1 MGCLYIHNGN
11 YYTERQLLEK
21 FNSTSE
27 RVNSARD
34 WLLLNTNMN
43 SEELIIV
50 NGLLNNDSLGR
61 MLNDGKIII
70 SNLAPDSLIYH
81 EAFHRIFNL
90 FATDS
95 DRFKLIDEFKQ
106 RKDSS
111 KLIDEMDKIYNSPN
125 RIKIRGTVLSKED
138 LIEEILAEEF
148 REYKIE
154 RNEKNLIKK
163 TIFSKIL
170 DFISKILKLG
180 KKIEN
185 QSFANEFY
193 QKINE
198 GFYASSPKLQNR
210 INNYKDSLSDIKEL
224 KLIKGKTLGIEKTLD
239 IVYSIHH
246 EIINHLI
253 KEELYYD
260 LIDGSLN
267 NDLFMLGF
275 TNIHNAIEPNI
286 ASSMRANLNLIKA
299 NYYSLLKEYKI
310 EKGEELELFNDKLF
324 GDDKS
329 KDTEFNKNSI
339 EFDPRTSQRQAVR
352 LLVSSLVSNEKN
364 SIGQP
369 KIIPIKQVVNLLL
382 TSLSNVPPTI
392 EDFTYTLNKLS
403 NKHPYVSQILDILNF
418 ASEKG
423 NTRLIN
429 DFIASFNNAFVGFDK
444 LITIG
449 GAIEIAN
456 ANDLTTR
463 DQVISTW
470 KQNLIDN
477 INTNRDLIP
486 TLENFTIKNDRDANK
501 FFKLLGIV
509 LNSNYTNLKGYAQSI
524 QKTIID
530 KKNDTKKSITP
541 DQLLT
546 LFNFKKDNNFFI
558 DRELGNNFNVIS
570 FLSDFA
576 KEEQKNMDD
585 ISIMLFNAEN
595 KPIYPVTQYHYL
607 SMVVNWMNYYKNRH
621 LDEKLEI
628 SLKDYL
634 SSKMPYLFNYNTESS
649 YWLKAF
655 LVQNGLKMD
664 LSLMSGIDLGLDNRL
679 DFANAADYDY
689 YSVALKLFEQGEANM
704 YSKTLSITQGDR
716 QIMPVF
722 QIKEIVNDSNKYNIF
737 KGYVKSE
744 LKRLYLNKKD
754 GLEHMIGFNSEKGNS
769 LISKDIVNIDK
780 LFKSLK
786 IEDSIDD
793 AIDELLDSIDLNK
806 NLDNHIEKNTNK
818 YEQIFKDMHV
828 KVPKGT
834 YSSQREFIE
843 NWYINTYFNNIEQ
856 FKLFYGDSS
865 IFRTYSNLW
874 KRLNT
879 PTSTGTPSIASEEL
893 LDELDALDNNY
904 TFEGFSYVE
913 NKINNGAS
921 KNTIKEQFLKDVE
934 TSSSTIDFIENK
946 FREYYTNIYSI
957 IPWKDKFSS
966 YFGNETP
973 NLEKL
978 IEEEVKRDSAPYKKI
993 KEADGFSYVNLF
1005 EWRRIMKTFALW
1017 TPKHDN
1023 LFNQEFE
1030 ILKISM
1036 DNRLNEIEKERAFNE
1051 IMSNGYLTLDEYF
1064 DDFSQSSLLKPQ
1076 YSGVVYYKSYE
1087 DYVNTPIGE
1096 RANIYGIRKTSF
1108 MPLMPSVIFNTNLEV
1123 LHNKMLSSG
1132 TGITFY
1138 DSAAKDGRSDLAHD
1152 VNELIDSS
1160 ENQLETLNGDFSTYL
1175 DYQFL
1180 KNQVYINTDE
1190 KTKIIDS
1197 TQSRKQIITDKYHKN
1212 IPFDFILNNKE
1223 LGFGNIENKWNSLS
1237 ELEKEQQSDLHKTV
1251 NEYITFTNKVLER
1264 NKNFL
1269 LKEFEIAA
1277 NKDLTEFELE
1287 NVNQIIKLL
1296 KQAAI
1301 DRNNSL
1307 DIIDSFQYLLESSES
1322 TLFNVFPNPTKLQ
1335 SLITSIVT
1343 NNVIK
1348 TKRLGNDYAQVS
1360 PVMWEKR
1367 GQKRINNSK
1376 TNNELLKSYSDLSPS
1391 EIMIPA
1397 PKDLLRKI
1405 EKLIIKK
1412 DPKIMESYNKFKDK
1426 YTSSNIKLLVEILND
1441 LVDTGYLGSEV
1452 TLKGLRIPN
1461 QELSSN
1467 DVFKIKKFLL
1477 PTMSKFVVV
1486 NAELIAKTGSD
1497 FDIDKLNLYFK
1508 YLNSNLKE
1516 IVYSEDNSEEATKE
1530 RFDSFKQQEL
1540 EDLLDYF
1547 TDKNIEQI
1555 SQKLK
1560 EIKESKKELYDL
1572 NKNDLEKLF
1581 SQKEIYFELKDAFF
1595 DKLNEG
1601 LEEQLEE
1608 INTYNNTDF
1617 FNLKL
1622 NTEQL
1627 ENISKVTNLFE
1638 YRDEL
1643 YKIRI
1648 NKLNNVST
1656 SLYTLMDN
1664 KDRLNKELNIAF
1676 EKLTDKRK
1684 PFNNISFKNIHDRYL
1699 KSKEDLE
1706 TFLKN
1711 IPNGYPEVNVVLQ
1724 QVHQR
1729 IQNVETFYNEWKN
1742 AKVTK
1747 NNLTK
1752 ELIDNYFSEIESLK
1766 IEEKSLK
1773 NLEYELFKTL
1783 PVGEQNSMGAIFN
1796 KLSEIEQKLIL
1807 SPLSMA
1813 NLLHPIGDG
1822 GLEELLVSKLEK
1834 NVKKE
1839 ERFSVR
1845 ESKEL
1850 SEAVE
1855 PENNLIKK
1863 NDMKEANIGIAQM
1876 ATHGTGHAISKK
1888 TVISPSFW
1896 SSNYKI
1902 DLNTEL
1908 LFEGFENNNDIS
1920 SSFTQDS
1927 ENIAQLIS
1935 GHLTSQVDA
1944 ASNPYAIYLNIR
1956 SSVNPISMYLLR
1968 RGVNKEIV
1976 YRFLIQPSILEF
1988 IKRRDIY
1995 TSPLYKNLNYRMS
2008 KKGGD
2013 ILAIKDLEAIIGNP
2027 IIGEGMV
2034 LKKKDVAMNMQNLK
2048 SISIKDLK
2056 DKSSLEDKSFQKNAL
2071 FYFLAL
2077 REQARLFS
2085 DYKKLMS
2092 SDTDYH
2098 KSLNSYQELS
2108 FIYEELKKSNFITNL
2123 DEMLNTGFIG
2133 GFTKAAKL
2141 YYYPWK
2147 SLFLGHRDFASHT
2160 NSYLNSYV
2168 NILSENL
2175 GFSRSEERKA
2185 KLKESMERQLFIYIL
2200 NNYVNTSKLNPIEV
2214 LELGAKSIKAFNI
2227 NKVLTIDKDY
2237 GEVSLKEDIIKSK
2250 AKSFHTFELNNYLV
2264 FMQKINS
2271 LEAIKIGD
2279 DIITGKEFLKQL
2291 YIQSL
2296 KQSKNDFSPN
2306 DISNIIPGR
2315 VKMELLTEIMNKFLE
2330 MEKNGKINSNFFAN
2344 FMVQFQL
2351 NNERYILSSPIGHL
2365 LGRGE
2370 ENTIVDSQLN
2380 EYFLK
2385 GNYYTSDFNSFN
2397 TEIVE
2402 DTSLISSV
2410 KENIEKLNTVD
2421 LSNNNIK
2428 NLYFLDVAS
2437 KDTVN
2442 GKKSFINKTKIDF
2455 EESNVYLIPQDV
2467 FVDGILSSISRIKIG
2482 TFENDE
2488 LGNFHLKIDLSE
2500 NISQQTTEQPI
2511 NKEIKPNEY
2520 TNHSGGAEG
2529 SDIQWDKIGKEFGFV
2544 NNNHYWTETKT
2555 PHGNIEITKEDF
2567 EEGRYESAKAAK
2579 RNFGYQYAAM
2589 KDSRLIRNW
2598 SQVKHSDAV
2607 FAIGKIVRTGEKLFP
2622 NQTNDTRV
2630 AINPSVTGGTGYA
2643 VGMAINHNKP
2653 TYVFN
2658 QTKGSYEIGWYKWNN
2673 NSDDFVKVETP
2684 TLTKN
2689 FAGIGTR
2696 EINDLGKQ
2704 AIKDVYQKI
2713 LNPPTEI
2720 KPKIDSSKKIE
2731 SLKRGDII
2739 NFQQQEFLVERVK
2752 NEGIDVRDVNTGDV
2766 DFISTE
2772 DYINETQEQP
2782 IVEENVTNN
2791 QNTQEQGKEFTPE
2804 DLGLNTN
2811 SNQNDAVCK

>member
-1 MGCLYIHNGN
+1 MGCLYTYNGKN
-11 YYTERQLLEK
+11 YTEKELLEK

-27 RVNSARD
+27 RVNSARE
-34 WLLLNTNMN
+34 WLLINTNMN
-43 SEELIIV
+43 SEELTIV
-50 NGLLNNDSLGR
+50 NGLLSNNSLGR

-81 EAFHRIFNL
+81 EAFHRIFNF
-90 FATDS
+90 FATDF

-111 KLIDEMDKIYNSPN
+111 KLIDEMNKIYNSPE

-154 RNEKNLIKK
+154 KSVENPTKK
-163 TIFSKIL
+163 TIFDKIL

-180 KKIEN
+180 KKIKN

-198 GFYASSPKLQNR
+198 GFYASSLKLKDKL
-210 INNYKDSLSDIKEL
+210 NNYRDSLTDVKDL
-224 KLIKGKTLGIEKTLD
+224 KLIKGKTIGIEKTLD
-239 IVYSIHH
+239 ITYSIHH
-246 EIINHLI
+246 SVINHLL
-253 KEELYYD
+253 KENLYYD
-260 LIDGSLN
+260 LIDGSLTD
-267 NDLFMLGF
+267 DLFKIGF
-275 TNIHNAIEPNI
+275 MNVFESVDSATASAMRSNAK
-286 ASSMRANLNLIKA
+286 LIKA
-299 NYYSLLKEYKI
+299 NYYALLKEYKI
-310 EKGEELELFNDKLF
+310 EKGEELELFNDRLF
-324 GDDKS
+324 ADDKS

-339 EFDPRTSQRQAVR
+339 EFDPRTSQRQAIR
-352 LLVSSLVSNEKN
+352 LFLSSLVSNEKN

-369 KIIPIKQVVNLLL
+369 AIIPVKQVVNLLL
-382 TSLSNVPPTI
+382 TNLSNVPPTV
-392 EDFTYTLNKLS
+392 EDFTYILNKLAV
-403 NKHPYVSQILDILNF
+403 KHPYVSQIINILDS
-418 ASEKG
+418 ASETG
-423 NTRLIN
+423 NIRLIN
-429 DFIASFNNAFVGFDK
+429 DFISSFNNAFVGFDK
-444 LITIG
+444 LINIG

-456 ANDLTTR
+456 ANDLASR

-477 INTNRDLIP
+477 INTNQDLIP
-486 TLENFTIKNDRDANK
+486 ILENFTIKNDRDANK
-501 FFKLLGIV
+501 FFKLLGIK
-509 LNSNYTNLKGYAQSI
+509 LNSNYANVKGYAQSI
-524 QKTIID
+524 KKTITD
-530 KKNDTKKSITP
+530 KKYDTKKSITP
-541 DQLLT
+541 EQLLT

-558 DRELGNNFNVIS
+558 NKELGNNFNVIS

-607 SMVVNWMNYYKNRH
+607 SMVVNWMNYYKDRH
-621 LDEKLEI
+621 LDEQLDI

-649 YWLKAF
+649 YWLKSF
-655 LVQNGLKMD
+655 LVQNGLKID
-664 LSLMSGIDLGLDNRL
+664 LSLMSGIDLGIDNRL
-679 DFANAADYDY
+679 DFSNVADYDY
-689 YSVALKLFEQGEANM
+689 YSVALKLFEQGEANR

-722 QIKEIVNDSNKYNIF
+722 QIKEIVNDYNKYDIF
-737 KGYVKSE
+737 RGYVKSE
-744 LKRLYLNKKD
+744 LKRLFLNKKD
-754 GLEHMIGFNSEKGNS
+754 GLQYMIGFNSEKGNS
-769 LISKDIVNIDK
+769 LISKDIVDINK

-786 IEDSIDD
+786 VSESIDD
-793 AIDELLDSIDLNK
+793 SIDELLDSIDLDK
-806 NLDNHIEKNTNK
+806 KLDEHIDKNTEK
-818 YEQIFKDMHV
+818 YEQIFNNIHV

-843 NWYINTYFNNIEQ
+843 NWYVNTYFNNIEQ

-879 PTSTGTPSIASEEL
+879 PTSTGTPSITSDEL
-893 LDELDALDNNY
+893 LDELDSLDNNY
-904 TFEGFSYVE
+904 TFEGFNYVE
-913 NKINNGAS
+913 NRVNNGAN
-921 KNTIKEQFLKDVE
+921 KNTIKEQFLKDLE
-934 TSSSTIDFIENK
+934 TSSSNIKFIEDK
-946 FREYYTNIYSI
+946 FREYYTNIYNI
-957 IPWKDKFSS
+957 IPWKDKFTSF
-966 YFGNETP
+966 FGNETP
-973 NLEKL
+973 DLEKL
-978 IEEEVKRDSAPYKKI
+978 IEEEVKRDSAPYRKI
-993 KEADGFSYVNLF
+993 KEGDGFSYINLF
-1005 EWRRIMKTFALW
+1005 EWRRVMKTFALW

-1036 DNRLNEIEKERAFNE
+1036 NNRLTKTEKENKFNE

-1064 DDFSQSSLLKPQ
+1064 DDFSQASLLKPQ

-1087 DYVNTPIGE
+1087 DYINTPIGE

-1108 MPLMPSVIFNTNLEV
+1108 MPLMPSVIFGTNLETI
-1123 LHNKMLSSG
+1123 HHKMLNSG

-1138 DSAAKDGRSDLAHD
+1138 DSAAKDGRSNLAHD
-1152 VNELIDSS
+1152 VNDLIEKT
-1160 ENQLETLNGDFSTYL
+1160 ENQLETLDGDFSTYL

-1180 KNQVYINTDE
+1180 KNQVYINTEE

-1197 TQSRKQIITDKYHKN
+1197 TQSRKQLITDKYHKN
-1212 IPFDFILNNKE
+1212 IPFDFIFNNKDISF
-1223 LGFGNIENKWNSLS
+1223 LNIENKWNELS

-1251 NEYITFTNKVLER
+1251 NEYIIFTNKILER

-1269 LKEFEIAA
+1269 LKEFEIAS
-1277 NKDLTEFELE
+1277 NKYLTEFELE
-1287 NVNQIIKLL
+1287 NINKVLKVL

-1307 DIIDSFQYLLESSES
+1307 DIIDSFQYLLENSES

-1348 TKRLGNDYAQVS
+1348 SKRIGNDYAQVS
-1360 PVMWEKR
+1360 PIMWETKGEKR
-1367 GQKRINNSK
+1367 KDNSK
-1376 TNNELLKSYSDLSPS
+1376 TNNELLKTYNDLSPS

-1397 PKDLLRKI
+1397 PKDMLRKI
-1405 EKLIIKK
+1405 EKLIHKK
-1412 DPKIMESYNKFKDK
+1412 DPTITESYNKFKDK
-1426 YTSSNIKLLVEILND
+1426 YTSLNVKLLVEILND
-1441 LVDTGYLGSEV
+1441 LVNTGYLDSEV

-1508 YLNSNLKE
+1508 YTNSKLKE
-1516 IVYSEDNSEEATKE
+1516 IVYSEDNSEEASKE

-1560 EIKESKKELYDL
+1560 EIKETKKEIYDL
-1572 NKNDLEKLF
+1572 NKDNLDELF
-1581 SQKEIYFELKDAFF
+1581 KQKEISNELKQIFF
-1595 DKLNEG
+1595 DKLNED
-1601 LEEQLEE
+1601 LNNFLDN
-1608 INTYNNTDF
+1608 INNFNNTDL

-1622 NTEQL
+1622 NSEQL
-1627 ENISKVTNLFE
+1627 EDILKVNNLFE
-1638 YRDEL
+1638 FRNEL
-1643 YKIRI
+1643 YKIRHQKLKDVSSSLSELI
-1648 NKLNNVST
+1648 NNRNELNQTLNTAFQKLKDKRNPFK
-1656 SLYTLMDN
+1656 N
-1664 KDRLNKELNIAF
+1664 KEFNELHNEYIQSKEKVEDFLKNLTNGYPEINIVITQIQTRIVNAQTFYDDWKNAKITKESLNKELIN
-1676 EKLTDKRK
+1676 
-1684 PFNNISFKNIHDRYL
+1684 S
-1699 KSKEDLE
+1699 
-1706 TFLKN
+1706 
-1711 IPNGYPEVNVVLQ
+1711 
-1724 QVHQR
+1724 
-1729 IQNVETFYNEWKN
+1729 
-1742 AKVTK
+1742 
-1747 NNLTK
+1747 
-1752 ELIDNYFSEIESLK
+1752 YFSEMESLK

-1773 NLEYELFKTL
+1773 ELEYELFKSL
-1783 PVGEQNSMGAIFN
+1783 PVEEQNSIGSIFN

-1807 SPLSMA
+1807 NPLSIA

-1822 GLEELLVSKLEK
+1822 GLEELLVNKLEK
-1834 NVKKE
+1834 NQKKE

-1845 ESKEL
+1845 ENREL
-1850 SEAVE
+1850 SEVVE

-1896 SSNYKI
+1896 TSNYKI

-1908 LFEGFENNNDIS
+1908 LFEGFEKNNDIS
-1920 SSFTQDS
+1920 SAFTKDA

-1968 RGVNKEIV
+1968 RGVSKDII
-1976 YRFLIQPSILEF
+1976 YGFLTQPAILEF

-1995 TSPLYKNLNYRMS
+1995 TSPLYKQLNFKKS

-2013 ILAIKDLEAIIGNP
+2013 ILAIGDLKDMIGSS
-2027 IIGEGMV
+2027 IVGDGLV
-2034 LKKKDVAMNMQNLK
+2034 LKKKDIALNMLNLK
-2048 SISIKDLK
+2048 SISIKELK
-2056 DKSSLEDKSFQKNAL
+2056 NKSSLEDKDFQKNIL

-2098 KSLNSYQELS
+2098 KSLNSYQELL
-2108 FIYEELKKSNFITNL
+2108 FTYEELKKSNFIVNL
-2123 DEMLNTGFIG
+2123 DEMLNSGFIG
-2133 GFTKAAKL
+2133 GFTKTAKL

-2147 SLFLGHRDFASHT
+2147 NLFLGHRDFASHT

-2168 NILSENL
+2168 NVFAENL

-2185 KLKESMERQLFIYIL
+2185 KLKESMERQLFVFIF
-2200 NNYVNTSKLNPIEV
+2200 NNYVDSLNLNPIDV
-2214 LELGAKSIKAFNI
+2214 LELGAKSIKSLNL
-2227 NKVLTIDKDY
+2227 NKVLSIDKNY
-2237 GEVSLKEDIIKSK
+2237 GEVSLKTDIIKSK
-2250 AKSFHTFELNNYLV
+2250 AKSFHTFELNNYLI

-2271 LEAIKIGD
+2271 IPSINIGENV
-2279 DIITGKEFLKQL
+2279 ITGKEFLKQL

-2315 VKMELLTEIMNKFLE
+2315 IKIELLTEIMNKFLE
-2330 MEKNGKINSNFFAN
+2330 MEKSGKINSTFFAN

-2351 NNERYILSSPIGHL
+2351 NNERYILSSPMGHL
-2365 LGRGE
+2365 LGRDE
-2370 ENTIVDSQLN
+2370 DNSIIDSGYN
-2380 EYFLK
+2380 EYTLK
-2385 GNYYTSDFNSFN
+2385 GNYYTSDFNIFDS
-2397 TEIVE
+2397 EIIE
-2402 DTSLISSV
+2402 DISIISDV
-2410 KENIEKLNTVD
+2410 KEKIEQLNTID
-2421 LSNNNIK
+2421 LSNNSIK
-2428 NLYFLDVAS
+2428 NLYHLDVSS

-2442 GKKSFINKTKIDF
+2442 SKKSFINKTKIDF
-2455 EESNVYLIPQDV
+2455 EGSNIYLIPQNI
-2467 FVDGILSSISRIKIG
+2467 FIDGMLNSISKTKIG

-2511 NKEIKPNEY
+2511 NKEIKPNEVKGENITSKGSEFAKKL
-2520 TNHSGGAEG
+2520 TNVGNSVGITYKGKEYVNSEHAYQTWKSGEFNQAGYNLKG
-2529 SDIQWDKIGKEFGFV
+2529 GKVRGGKIGDTFSIM
-2544 NNNHYWTETKT
+2544 TDILT
-2555 PHGNIEITKEDF
+2555 
-2567 EEGRYESAKAAK
+2567 
-2579 RNFGYQYAAM
+2579 
-2589 KDSRLIRNW
+2589 
-2598 SQVKHSDAV
+2598 
-2607 FAIGKIVRTGEKLFP
+2607 EKLKQHQDLIQGINERGGLEYLQKSVHNVIGDKFWESTGQNKFINALTQAYKNV
-2622 NQTNDTRV
+2622 NQ
-2630 AINPSVTGGTGYA
+2630 S
-2643 VGMAINHNKP
+2643 
-2653 TYVFN
+2653 
-2658 QTKGSYEIGWYKWNN
+2658 
-2673 NSDDFVKVETP
+2673 
-2684 TLTKN
+2684 
-2689 FAGIGTR
+2689 
-2696 EINDLGKQ
+2696 
-2704 AIKDVYQKI
+2704 
-2713 LNPPTEI
+2713 TEI

-2739 NFQQQEFLVERVK
+2739 NFQQQEFLVERVR

-2766 DFISTE
+2766 DFISIE
-2772 DYINETQEQP
+2772 DYIDETQEQS

-2791 QNTQEQGKEFTPE
+2791 QNTQDKEIEFTPE
-2804 DLGLNTN
+2804 DLGLNTD